1 MKRSPAPVE
10 LRSPAHLWQLG
21 LASSQDREHEDIAVL
36 LTRTH
41 TLRQFFS
48 TVQLYLGPELRMVP
62 FDRAQ
67 VTLTGPDDAR
77 PVWAPGDFEAG
88 KADVTKVD
96 VTGYSIRLVPEQ
108 APFARIA
115 AQFGLPRPTMPYG
128 IDLCYALASISPVRT
143 NEISRNIEMA
153 LLERGGLSVAWE
165 FVEHQKRPL
174 ASREPFGYERLDSR
188 RGRS

>member
-1 MKRSPAPVE
+1 MKKIPAPTE

-21 LASSQDREHEDIAVL
+21 LASAQDRDHEDVAVL

-41 TLRQFFS
+41 SLRQFFA

-67 VTLTGPDDAR
+67 VTLTGPNDAR
-77 PVWAPGDFEAG
+77 PVWAPAEFAAG
-88 KADVTKVD
+88 TCDVSKVD
-96 VTGYSIRLVPEQ
+96 VTGYSIRLIPEQ
-108 APFARIA
+108 APFSRIA
-115 AQFGLPRPTMPYG
+115 VQFGLPRPAMPYG
-128 IDLCYALASISPVRT
+128 IDLCYALAVIPAART

-153 LLERGGLSVAWE
+153 LLERGGLSIAWE
-165 FVEHQKRPL
+165 FVEHQRRPL

-188 RGRS
+188 RGR